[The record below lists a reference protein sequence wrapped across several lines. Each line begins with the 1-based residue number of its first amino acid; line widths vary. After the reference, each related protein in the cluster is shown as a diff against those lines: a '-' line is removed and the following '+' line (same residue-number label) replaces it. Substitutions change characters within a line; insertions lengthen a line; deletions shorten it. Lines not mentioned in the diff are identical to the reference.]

1 MGGWDS
7 VVVQLVAHHTGAAIE
22 AEERGLG
29 AELAAY
35 MRPPD
40 NLLDALTTSDMTT
53 GPTGDHVSARDRI
66 AKIARRYGR
75 DDPVYRTVSR
85 SGPGL
90 LATVERV
97 EAELRVRKAQ
107 LPDKGDGSGGV

>member
-35 MRPPD
+35 TW
-40 NLLDALTTSDMTT
+40 A
-53 GPTGDHVSARDRI
+53 ARDS
-66 AKIARRYGR
+66 K
-75 DDPVYRTVSR
+75 
-85 SGPGL
+85 
-90 LATVERV
+90 
-97 EAELRVRKAQ
+97 
-107 LPDKGDGSGGV
+107 